1 MNMLHISDPVGESNS
16 SAMQGLARRIVAEK
30 LDNRTAHVALE
41 RSDGVFPRF
50 PDSSLLVP
58 GLVPLNS
65 TSNSGAKEGAAAPR
79 SEMAFTLALS
89 RSRRDAYLG
98 LGCSLGFLYFVSKF
112 NDVVQTYKA
121 SHNIK
126 KGVKLDK
133 GLWRLLAAILRKT
146 CGAREATTVGMLC
159 ISLLLRTFGSVWVS
173 KHWGKIVKS
182 IVTRNF
188 PRMGWLL
195 GQFSVVT
202 LGLALLNAM
211 LKYYIST
218 LKEQVREKITR
229 WCHDRYAVR
238 PFCLQTISP
247 RILHTCMVY
256 RGKTHMLREVMWC
269 KFLSR
274 GTGT

>member
-1 MNMLHISDPVGESNS
+1 
-16 SAMQGLARRIVAEK
+16 
-30 LDNRTAHVALE
+30 
-41 RSDGVFPRF
+41 
-50 PDSSLLVP
+50 
-58 GLVPLNS
+58 
-65 TSNSGAKEGAAAPR
+65 
-79 SEMAFTLALS
+79 MAFTLALS

-238 PFCLQTISP
+238 PFCLQTIF
-247 RILHTCMVY
+247 LGYCTLVWYTEGKHTCFG
-256 RGKTHMLREVMWC
+256 R
-269 KFLSR
+269 
-274 GTGT
+274 